1 MKLLTRY
8 NRINIGVTII
18 IMLVTGIV
26 YYYTIS
32 HILTGQIDKDL
43 VLEENEVF
51 SYVSKNHRLPDVYES
66 NHQQIVF
73 SLLGNKK
80 TERRFLDTVY
90 RDDDEKDLEA
100 ARALISSVKVSGQD
114 YRITVTQSKVETEE
128 LIQIIFLITIGVIV
142 SLLVILIV
150 LNRVILKSI
159 WKPFYKVLSQ
169 LKEFS
174 LASNPIVHR
183 TPSTIEEFTE
193 LDQAV
198 IIMADRV
205 KNDYQ
210 NLKAFTE
217 NASHEL
223 MTPISIINSKL
234 DTLVQTDEFTDKQSK
249 LLNDIY
255 GTVTRLTRLN
265 KSMLLLAKIENGLI
279 QDTAEVNITEALED
293 CLYQHEEI
301 IHQLNI
307 KLTTNLEDKK
317 IRANKS
323 LIEILLNNLLSNAIR
338 HNYHNGELS
347 IKLDAQK
354 LTINNTGEGNFD
366 FDQVLKR
373 FHKSDGSEGIGLGLT
388 LCKQI
393 CDNYGFKLGYLNV
406 NHTHAFSVAFDMSIY
421 RYTNPPNLHRIE

>member
-1 MKLLTRY
+1 MKLFDKY
-8 NRINIGVTII
+8 NRVNIGVTIV

-73 SLLGNKK
+73 APIGQQSDQ
-80 TERRFLDTVY
+80 RRFLDTVY
-90 RDDDEKDLEA
+90 RDYDEKKIEA
-100 ARALISSVKVSGQD
+100 ARALISSVKVSGQN
-114 YRITVTQSKVETEE
+114 YRITVTQSKVETED

-142 SLLVILIV
+142 ALLAILII

-159 WKPFYKVLSQ
+159 WKPFYKVLFQ

-174 LASNPIVHR
+174 LASNPIVSS
-183 TPSTIEEFTE
+183 TLSTIDEFTE

-198 IIMADRV
+198 ISMADRV
-205 KNDYQ
+205 KSDYQ
-210 NLKAFTE
+210 NLKGFTE

-234 DTLVQTDEFTDKQSK
+234 DILVQTDEFTDKQSK

-255 GTVTRLTRLN
+255 STVTRLTRLN

-279 QDTAEVNITEALED
+279 KDIHDVDIKEVLEE
-293 CLYQHEEI
+293 CLYQHEEMLQQLDI
-301 IHQLNI
+301 ILSTDLHN
-307 KLTTNLEDKK
+307 KK
-317 IRANKS
+317 IHANKS
-323 LIEILLNNLLSNAIR
+323 LIEILLNNLLSNSIR
-338 HNYHNGELS
+338 HNYHNGQLS
-347 IKLDAQK
+347 VILDAQK
-354 LTINNTGEGNFD
+354 LTITNTGEGSFNFD
-366 FDQVLKR
+366 QMLKR

-393 CDNYGFKLGYLNV
+393 CDKYGFKLGYKLDDKM
-406 NHTHAFSVAFDMSIY
+406 HTFSVIF
-421 RYTNPPNLHRIE
+421 

>member
-1 MKLLTRY
+1 MKLFDRY
-8 NRINIGVTII
+8 NRVNIGVTII
-18 IMLVTGIV
+18 IMLITGVV

-73 SLLGNKK
+73 MPLGNNQVK
-80 TERRFLDTVY
+80 RRFLDTVY
-90 RDDDEKDLEA
+90 RDADEKDLEA
-100 ARALISSVKVSGQD
+100 GRALISSVKVADQN
-114 YRITVTQSKVETEE
+114 YRILVTQSKVETED

-159 WKPFYKVLSQ
+159 WKPFYKVLFQ

-174 LASNPIVHR
+174 LANHATINS
-183 TPSTIEEFTE
+183 TPSTIDEFTE

-198 IIMADRV
+198 INMADRV

-210 NLKAFTE
+210 NLKVFTE

-223 MTPISIINSKL
+223 MTPISVINSKL
-234 DTLVQTDEFTDKQSK
+234 DTLVQTDDFTDKQSK

-279 QDTAEVNITEALED
+279 PDNQDVDIKEVLEE
-293 CLYQHEEI
+293 CLYQHEEMI
-301 IHQLNI
+301 YQLNI
-307 KLTTNLEDKK
+307 KLVTNLQDKK
-317 IRANKS
+317 LQASKS

-338 HNYHNGELS
+338 HNYQNGELS
-347 IKLDAQK
+347 VYLDAEK
-354 LTINNTGEGNFD
+354 LIISNTGKESFD
-366 FDQVLKR
+366 FRQVLKR

-393 CDNYGFKLGYLNV
+393 CNNYGYKLNYEQDN
-406 NHTHAFSVAFDMSIY
+406 NTHIFSVVF
-421 RYTNPPNLHRIE
+421 

>member
-1 MKLLTRY
+1 MKLFDKY

-43 VLEENEVF
+43 VLEENEAF

-73 SLLGNKK
+73 APLGQQSVQ
-80 TERRFLDTVY
+80 RRFLDTVY
-90 RDDDEKDLEA
+90 RDYDEKDLEA
-100 ARALISSVKVSGQD
+100 ARALISSVKVSGQN
-114 YRITVTQSKVETEE
+114 YSIVVTQSKVEIED
-128 LIQIIFLITIGVIV
+128 LIQIIFLITIGVIIT
-142 SLLVILIV
+142 LLAILII

-159 WKPFYKVLSQ
+159 WKPFYKVLFQ

-174 LASNPIVHR
+174 LASNPIVSS
-183 TPSTIEEFTE
+183 TLSTIDEFTE
-193 LDQAV
+193 LNQAV
-198 IIMADRV
+198 ISMADRV
-205 KNDYQ
+205 KSDYQ
-210 NLKAFTE
+210 NLKGFTE

-234 DTLVQTDEFTDKQSK
+234 DTLLQTDEFTDKQSK

-279 QDTAEVNITEALED
+279 KDIHDVDIKEVLEE
-293 CLYQHEEI
+293 CLYQHEEMI
-301 IHQLNI
+301 QQLNI
-307 KLTTNLEDKK
+307 KLASDLHDKK
-317 IRANKS
+317 IHANKS

-338 HNYHNGELS
+338 HNYHNGQLS
-347 IKLDAQK
+347 VILDAQK
-354 LTINNTGEGNFD
+354 LTITNTGKGSFN

-393 CDNYGFKLGYLNV
+393 CDNYGFTLGYEQDDKM
-406 NHTHAFSVAFDMSIY
+406 HTFSVIF
-421 RYTNPPNLHRIE
+421 

>member
-1 MKLLTRY
+1 MKLFDKY
-8 NRINIGVTII
+8 NRVNIGVTII
-18 IMLVTGIV
+18 IMLITGVV

-73 SLLGNKK
+73 RPLGNNQVK
-80 TERRFLDTVY
+80 RRFLDTVY
-90 RDDDEKDLEA
+90 RDADEKDLEA
-100 ARALISSVKVSGQD
+100 GRALISSVKVAGQN
-114 YRITVTQSKVETEE
+114 YRILVTQSKVETED

-159 WKPFYKVLSQ
+159 WKPFYKVLFQ

-174 LASNPIVHR
+174 LANHPVIST
-183 TPSTIEEFTE
+183 TPSTIDEFKE

-198 IIMADRV
+198 ISMADRV

-210 NLKAFTE
+210 NLKVFTE

-223 MTPISIINSKL
+223 MTPISVINSKL

-279 QDTAEVNITEALED
+279 RDNQDVDIKEVLEE
-293 CLYQHEEI
+293 CLYQHEEMI
-301 IHQLNI
+301 YQLNI
-307 KLTTNLEDKK
+307 KLVTDLHDKHSH
-317 IRANKS
+317 ANKS
-323 LIEILLNNLLSNAIR
+323 LIEVLLNNLLSNGIR
-338 HNYHNGELS
+338 HNHQGGEL
-347 IKLDAQK
+347 IAFLNAEK
-354 LTINNTGEGNFD
+354 LTISNTGEGSFD
-366 FDQVLKR
+366 FGQVLKR

-393 CDNYGFKLGYLNV
+393 CDNYGYTLNYEH
-406 NHTHAFSVAFDMSIY
+406 NNSTHIFSVAF
-421 RYTNPPNLHRIE
+421 

>member
-1 MKLLTRY
+1 MKLFDKY
-8 NRINIGVTII
+8 NRVNIAVTVV
-18 IMLVTGIV
+18 IMLVTGII

-32 HILTGQIDKDL
+32 HILTNQIDKDL
-43 VLEENEVF
+43 VLEENEIF
-51 SYVSKNHRLPDVYES
+51 SYVNKNHRLPDVYES

-73 SLLGNKK
+73 APLGDKN
-80 TERRFLDTVY
+80 TARRFLDTTY
-90 RDDDEKDLEA
+90 HDSDQKDLEA
-100 ARALISSVKVSGQD
+100 GRALISSVNISGQN
-114 YRITVTQSKVETEE
+114 YRILVTQSKVETED

-159 WKPFYKVLSQ
+159 WKPFYKVLFQ

-174 LASNPIVHR
+174 LAGHATINS
-183 TPSTIEEFTE
+183 TPSNIDEFTE

-198 IIMADRV
+198 ISMAHRV
-205 KNDYQ
+205 KSDYQ

-223 MTPISIINSKL
+223 MTPISVINSKL
-234 DTLVQTDEFTDKQSK
+234 DTLVQTDEFTDRQSK

-279 QDTAEVNITEALED
+279 QDNQDVDIKEVIEE
-293 CLYQHEEI
+293 CLYQHEEM

-307 KLTTNLEDKK
+307 KLVTDLRDKHLQ
-317 IRANKS
+317 ANKS
-323 LIEILLNNLLSNAIR
+323 LVEILLNNLLSNAIR
-338 HNYHNGELS
+338 HNHQDGELS
-347 IKLDAQK
+347 VYLDSEK
-354 LTINNTGEGNFD
+354 LTISNTGEGSFD
-366 FDQVLKR
+366 FQQVLKR

-393 CDNYGFKLGYLNV
+393 CDNYGFKLHYLHNSQT
-406 NHTHAFSVAFDMSIY
+406 HTFSVTF
-421 RYTNPPNLHRIE
+421 

>member
-1 MKLLTRY
+1 MKLFDRY
-8 NRINIGVTII
+8 NRVNIGVTII
-18 IMLVTGIV
+18 IMLITGVV

-73 SLLGNKK
+73 MPLGNNQVK
-80 TERRFLDTVY
+80 RRFLDTVY
-90 RDDDEKDLEA
+90 RDADEKDLEA
-100 ARALISSVKVSGQD
+100 GRALISSVKVLGQN
-114 YRITVTQSKVETEE
+114 YRVLVTQSKVETED

-159 WKPFYKVLSQ
+159 WKPFYKVLFQ

-174 LASNPIVHR
+174 LTNHPVIST
-183 TPSTIEEFTE
+183 TPSTIDEFKE
-193 LDQAV
+193 LDKAV
-198 IIMADRV
+198 ISMADRV

-210 NLKAFTE
+210 NLKVFTE

-223 MTPISIINSKL
+223 MTPISVINSKL

-279 QDTAEVNITEALED
+279 QDNQDVDIKEVLEE
-293 CLYQHEEI
+293 CLYQHEEMI
-301 IHQLNI
+301 YQLNI
-307 KLTTNLEDKK
+307 KLVTDLHDKHSH
-317 IRANKS
+317 ANKS
-323 LIEILLNNLLSNAIR
+323 LIEVLLNNLLSNGIR
-338 HNYHNGELS
+338 HNHQGGELS
-347 IKLDAQK
+347 IYLDTEKL
-354 LTINNTGEGNFD
+354 IISNTGEGSFD
-366 FDQVLKR
+366 FGQVLKR

-393 CDNYGFKLGYLNV
+393 CDNYGYTLNYEQD
-406 NHTHAFSVAFDMSIY
+406 NNTHIFSVVF
-421 RYTNPPNLHRIE
+421 

>member
-1 MKLLTRY
+1 MKLFDKY
-8 NRINIGVTII
+8 NRINIGVTIV

-51 SYVSKNHRLPDVYES
+51 SYVSKNHRLPNIYES
-66 NHQQIVF
+66 DHQQIVF
-73 SLLGNKK
+73 TPLGEKK
-80 TERRFLDTVY
+80 TERRFLDTTY
-90 RDDDEKDLEA
+90 HDLDEKDLEA
-100 ARALISSVKVSGQD
+100 GRALISSVKVAGHN
-114 YRITVTQSKVETEE
+114 YRVLVTQSKVETED
-128 LIQIIFLITIGVIV
+128 LIQIIFLITIAVIV
-142 SLLVILIV
+142 TLLTILLI

-159 WKPFYKVLSQ
+159 WKPFYKVLLQ

-174 LASNPIVHR
+174 LANHANIHSSPSNID
-183 TPSTIEEFTE
+183 EFIE

-198 IIMADRV
+198 ISMADRV
-205 KNDYQ
+205 KSDYE

-255 GTVTRLTRLN
+255 GTVTRLKRLN
-265 KSMLLLAKIENGLI
+265 KSMLLLAKLENGLI
-279 QDTAEVNITEALED
+279 NDQSEVDIKDVLEESI
-293 CLYQHEEI
+293 YQHEELLQ
-301 IHQLNI
+301 QLNI
-307 KLTTNLEDKK
+307 RLTTNLHNKK
-317 IRANKS
+317 VRANKS
-323 LIEILLNNLLSNAIR
+323 LMEILCNNLLSNAIR
-338 HNYHNGELS
+338 HNYQDGELS
-347 IKLDAQK
+347 VLLSPEK
-354 LTINNTGEGNFD
+354 LTVCNTGKGSFD
-366 FDQVLKR
+366 FRQVIKR

-393 CDNYGFKLGYLNV
+393 CDNYGFTLAYQPDGKL
-406 NHTHAFSVAFDMSIY
+406 HAFSIIFD
-421 RYTNPPNLHRIE
+421 NPNSLQY

>member
-1 MKLLTRY
+1 MKLLTKY
-8 NRINIGVTII
+8 NRVNIAVTVL
-18 IMLVTGIV
+18 IMLVTGII

-43 VLEENEVF
+43 ILEENEVF
-51 SYVSKNHRLPDVYES
+51 SYVKQNHRLPDVYES

-73 SLLGNKK
+73 SPLGDEKIK
-80 TERRFLDTVY
+80 RRFLDTVY
-90 RDDDEKDLEA
+90 RNTDEKKMEA
-100 ARALISSVKVSGQD
+100 GRALISSVKVSGQN
-114 YRITVTQSKVETEE
+114 YRILVTQSKVETED

-142 SLLVILIV
+142 TLLIILII

-159 WKPFYKVLSQ
+159 WKPFYKILSQ

-174 LASNPIVHR
+174 LANHTVISP
-183 TPSTIEEFTE
+183 TPSTIDEFKE
-193 LDQAV
+193 LDKAV
-198 IIMADRV
+198 ITMADRV
-205 KNDYQ
+205 KNDYL
-210 NLKAFTE
+210 NLKTFTE

-223 MTPISIINSKL
+223 MTPISVINSKL

-279 QDTAEVNITEALED
+279 QDDQEINLKEIVEES
-293 CLYQHEEI
+293 LYQHEEM

-307 KLTTNLEDKK
+307 KLITDLQDKK
-317 IRANKS
+317 LQTSKS
-323 LIEILLNNLLSNAIR
+323 LIEVLLNNLISNAIR
-338 HNYHNGELS
+338 HNYPNG
-347 IKLDAQK
+347 KLTLKINAEK
-354 LTINNTGEGNFD
+354 LTISNTGKGSFD
-366 FDQVLKR
+366 FGQVLKR

-393 CDNYGFKLGYLNV
+393 CDNHGYTFSYEHNNDL
-406 NHTHAFSVAFDMSIY
+406 HTFSVIF
-421 RYTNPPNLHRIE
+421 

>member
-1 MKLLTRY
+1 MKLLTKY
-8 NRINIGVTII
+8 NRVNIAVTVV
-18 IMLVTGIV
+18 IMLVTGII

-43 VLEENEVF
+43 ELEENEVF
-51 SYVSKNHRLPDVYES
+51 SYVTKNHRLPDVYES

-73 SLLGNKK
+73 MPLGNKQV
-80 TERRFLDTVY
+80 ERRFLDTTY
-90 RDDDEKDLEA
+90 HDSDEKDLEA
-100 ARALISSVKVSGQD
+100 GRALISSVKVSGQN
-114 YRITVTQSKVETEE
+114 YRILVTQSKVETED

-142 SLLVILIV
+142 SLLVILII

-159 WKPFYKVLSQ
+159 WKPFYKVLFQ

-174 LASNPIVHR
+174 LVNNGVISN
-183 TPSTIEEFTE
+183 TPSTIDEFTE

-198 IIMADRV
+198 ISMADRV

-223 MTPISIINSKL
+223 MTPISVINSKL
-234 DTLVQTDEFTDKQSK
+234 DTLVQTDEFTDKQSN

-279 QDTAEVNITEALED
+279 QDNQLVDVKDVVKECI
-293 CLYQHEEI
+293 YQHEEMVQ
-301 IHQLNI
+301 QLGI
-307 KLTTNLEDKK
+307 TLKTTLGDKQLQ
-317 IRANKS
+317 ANKS
-323 LIEILLNNLLSNAIR
+323 LIEILVNNLLSNAIR
-338 HNYHNGELS
+338 HNHQDGELS
-347 IKLDAQK
+347 VYLDSEKL
-354 LTINNTGEGNFD
+354 IISNTGEGSFD
-366 FDQVLKR
+366 FGQVLKR

-393 CDNYGFKLGYLNV
+393 CDSHGFKLNYEHNDKK
-406 NHTHAFSVAFDMSIY
+406 HAFSVRF
-421 RYTNPPNLHRIE
+421 

>member
-1 MKLLTRY
+1 MKLFDRY
-8 NRINIGVTII
+8 NRVNIGVTII
-18 IMLVTGIV
+18 IMLITGVV

-73 SLLGNKK
+73 MQLGDKQVS
-80 TERRFLDTVY
+80 RRFLDTVY
-90 RDDDEKDLEA
+90 HDGDKKDLEA
-100 ARALISSVKVSGQD
+100 GRALISSVKVSGQN
-114 YRITVTQSKVETEE
+114 YRILVTQSKVETED

-159 WKPFYKVLSQ
+159 WKPFYKILFQ

-174 LASNPIVHR
+174 LANHATINTTLSNID
-183 TPSTIEEFTE
+183 EFTE

-198 IIMADRV
+198 ISMADRV

-210 NLKAFTE
+210 NLKVFTE

-223 MTPISIINSKL
+223 MTPISVINSKL

-279 QDTAEVNITEALED
+279 QDNQHVDIKDVLAE
-293 CLYQHEEI
+293 CLYQHEEM

-307 KLTTNLEDKK
+307 KLVTDLRDKHLQ
-317 IRANKS
+317 ANKS

-338 HNYHNGELS
+338 HNHQDGELTV
-347 IKLDAQK
+347 LLNTEK
-354 LTINNTGEGNFD
+354 LTISNTGEGDFD
-366 FDQVLKR
+366 FRQVLKR

-393 CDNYGFKLGYLNV
+393 CDNYGFKLDYE
-406 NHTHAFSVAFDMSIY
+406 HTNNTHIFSIKF
-421 RYTNPPNLHRIE
+421 

>member
-1 MKLLTRY
+1 MKLFDRY
-8 NRINIGVTII
+8 NRVNIGVTII
-18 IMLVTGIV
+18 IMLITGVV

-51 SYVSKNHRLPDVYES
+51 SYVNKNHRLPDVYES

-73 SLLGNKK
+73 MPLGNKQV
-80 TERRFLDTVY
+80 ERRFLDTVF
-90 RDDDEKDLEA
+90 RDEDKKDLEA
-100 ARALISSVKVSGQD
+100 GRALISSVKVLGQN
-114 YRITVTQSKVETEE
+114 YRILVTQSKVETED

-159 WKPFYKVLSQ
+159 WKPFYKVLFQ

-174 LASNPIVHR
+174 LANHTTINN
-183 TPSTIEEFTE
+183 TPSTIDEFTQ
-193 LDQAV
+193 LNQAV
-198 IIMADRV
+198 ISMADRV
-205 KNDYQ
+205 KSDYQ
-210 NLKAFTE
+210 NLKIFTE

-223 MTPISIINSKL
+223 MTPISVINSKL

-279 QDTAEVNITEALED
+279 QDNQDVDIKEALEE
-293 CLYQHEEI
+293 CLYHHEEMLQ
-301 IHQLNI
+301 QLNI
-307 KLTTNLEDKK
+307 KLTTDLHDK
-317 IRANKS
+317 RLQASKS

-338 HNYHNGELS
+338 HNHQDGELS
-347 IKLDAQK
+347 VYLDVKK
-354 LTINNTGEGNFD
+354 LTISNTGEGSFD
-366 FDQVLKR
+366 FSLVLKR

-393 CDNYGFKLGYLNV
+393 CDSYGYNFDYEHSNG
-406 NHTHAFSVAFDMSIY
+406 HTFSVTF
-421 RYTNPPNLHRIE
+421 